1 MRLVVIAAIAWP
13 VLFGQP
19 SGPRIGTIDFY
30 GLRKVKEEAIRKAL
44 AVNEGGPLPRSKGD
58 TEDAVEQVPNVVA
71 ARLEATCCDEGKA
84 ILYVGIEE
92 RGAPHFNYNDPPA
105 GLARLPEDI
114 HGEYTAFLSAV
125 GLAVRSGNT
134 GESLSEGHSLMADAG
149 VRAHQE
155 RFIALAA
162 QHLPK
167 LREVLRGSVDEEQRA
182 IAAYVIGYAKDK
194 EAVLA
199 DLQFALRDP
208 DDTVRNNAMRSL
220 GAIAVLA
227 TREPDRKLTVAP
239 VWFVETLS
247 SLVWQDRQSAAATL
261 VTITERR
268 DEKVIALLR
277 ERAIPALT
285 EMARWKHL
293 PHALPAY
300 ILLGRAAG
308 VAEDEIQRAW
318 KDGQRS
324 QLIEQAQKLIPR

>member
-1 MRLVVIAAIAWP
+1 MRLFL
-13 VLFGQP
+13 VLALSLPLLFSQ
-19 SGPRIGTIDFY
+19 SAGPRVGAIDFY

-44 AVNEGGPLPRSKGD
+44 GVREGDPLPKSKGD
-58 TEDAVEQVPNVVA
+58 TEDALEQVAGVVS
-71 ARLEATCCDEGKA
+71 ARLEAACCDEGKA

-92 RGAPHFNYNDPPA
+92 RGAPHVTFNDPPA
-105 GLARLPEDI
+105 GLTKLPEEI
-114 HGEYTAFLSAV
+114 HGEYTAFLASV

-134 GESLSEGHSLMADAG
+134 TESLSEGHSLMADPG

-155 RFIALAA
+155 RFIGLAA

-182 IAAYVIGYAKDK
+182 IAAYVIGYASGKQ
-194 EAVLA
+194 EVLA
-199 DLQFALRDP
+199 DLQHALRDP

-227 TREPDRKLTVAP
+227 FREPDRKISVAP
-239 VWFVETLS
+239 VWFIEMLN
-247 SLVWQDRQSAAATL
+247 SLAWPDRQTAAATL

-268 DEKVIALLR
+268 EETVISLLR

-308 VAEDEIQRAW
+308 IPEEEIQQAW
-318 KDGQRS
+318 GAGQRD
-324 QLIEQAQKLIPR
+324 QLIERALKATRP

>member
-1 MRLVVIAAIAWP
+1 MRLFLVAALTLP

-19 SGPRIGTIDFY
+19 GGPRVGTIDFY

-44 AVNEGGPLPRSKGD
+44 AVNEGDPLPRSKGD
-58 TEDAVEQVPNVVA
+58 TEDALEQIPNVVS
-71 ARLEATCCDEGKA
+71 ARLEATCCEGGKA
-84 ILYVGIEE
+84 ILYVGVEE

-114 HGEYTAFLSAV
+114 HGEYTAFLSSV

-134 GESLSEGHSLMADAG
+134 AESLGEGHSLMADPG

-162 QHLPK
+162 EHLPK

-199 DLQFALRDP
+199 DLQYALRDP

-227 TREPDRKLTVAP
+227 TREPDRNLAVAP
-239 VWFVETLS
+239 VWFVEMLN
-247 SLVWQDRQSAAATL
+247 SLVWPDRQTAATTL

-300 ILLGRAAG
+300 ILLGRAA
-308 VAEDEIQRAW
+308 ALPEDEIQQAW
-318 KDGQRS
+318 KDGQRD
-324 QLIEQAQKLIPR
+324 QLIERALKLIPR